1 MKKIVLFH
9 TMFITFLLV
18 SFITNN
24 LDQVNEIGFINNIFL
39 GLITISYVIA
49 NIVIHPEKQKSKK

>member
-1 MKKIVLFH
+1 
-9 TMFITFLLV
+9 MFITFLLV

-24 LDQVNEIGFINNIFL
+24 LDQVNEINFINNIFL

-49 NIVIHPEKQKSKK
+49 NIVIHPEKQTSKK